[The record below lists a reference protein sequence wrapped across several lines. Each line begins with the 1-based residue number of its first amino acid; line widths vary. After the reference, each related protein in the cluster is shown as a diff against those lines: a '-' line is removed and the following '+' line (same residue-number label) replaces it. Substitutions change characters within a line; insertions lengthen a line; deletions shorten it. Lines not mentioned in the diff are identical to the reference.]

1 MPLEASP
8 PALKITGPKTIS
20 VIPFRNPYSYPLSSS
35 SPLAFKLFKEGKIL
49 FDTAIAWL
57 RHNEALGEYSD
68 CLLLLN
74 LRRLMTINGDLVDED
89 FGLLEYT
96 SSSPW
101 LFWLFALV
109 KAYTRVLGMK

>member
-1 MPLEASP
+1 MQLS
-8 PALKITGPKTIS
+8 LQTVQRRQDFG
-20 VIPFRNPYSYPLSSS
+20 RYSNCP
-35 SPLAFKLFKEGKIL
+35 
-49 FDTAIAWL
+49 WL

-68 CLLLLN
+68 YLLLLN
-74 LRRLMTINGDLVDED
+74 LRRLTTINGDLVDED

-109 KAYTRVLGMK
+109 KAHIRVWGHETNLTLTLTLLCYTYFIQINQYERMEVDHPMK